1 MHRNPS
7 SVKRRPVTVTILAL
21 AVLIIAVINL
31 ARFWAALRNWNT
43 LVSLGVRPA
52 PLFIVLTG
60 LFWAITGLA
69 LFRLIWIGH
78 SRARLSSFII
88 IALYIMYFWMDRLVF
103 QNPISQENTPFA
115 LGMTILVV
123 FYTVLSLSLPANQA
137 FLSRKNEQ

>member
-1 MHRNPS
+1 MHQNPL
-7 SVKRRPVTVTILAL
+7 SVKRRPVTVTIFAL

-31 ARFWAALRNWNT
+31 TRFWAALRNWNT
-43 LVSLGVRPA
+43 LVSLGVSPG

-60 LFWAITGLA
+60 LFWAISGLA